1 MGALHV
7 HEEIRDW
14 PALRREMENF
24 RPEVTRG
31 GRETWNAGPGA
42 HDDLLISAALA
53 AWYLQGVGRPGE
65 GISEFYRHKAGD
77 TADRSVVAVY
87 IGQVSNPTA
96 VCIMIRF
103 RRRTRKPDAPGRR

>member
-1 MGALHV
+1 
-7 HEEIRDW
+7 
-14 PALRREMENF
+14 
-24 RPEVTRG
+24 
-31 GRETWNAGPGA
+31 
-42 HDDLLISAALA
+42 LA
-53 AWYLQGVGRPGE
+53 AWYLQGAGRPGE